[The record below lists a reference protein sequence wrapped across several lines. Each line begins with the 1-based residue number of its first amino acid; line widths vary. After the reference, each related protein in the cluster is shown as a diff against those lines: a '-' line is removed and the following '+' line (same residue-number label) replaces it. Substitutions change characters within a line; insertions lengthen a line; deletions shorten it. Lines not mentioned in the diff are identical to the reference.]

1 VLDVEAAV
9 HDSSSVVLECSIAA
23 LETEGT
29 TLALASTAGS
39 SVVT

>member
-9 HDSSSVVLECSIAA
+9 PDSSGVMLECLVAA
-23 LETEGT
+23 LETEGRA
-29 TLALASTAGS
+29 LALASAAGS